1 MDAKVLLMF
10 VPGLLLPGGGAEVP
24 VRGVAQL
31 AAARV
36 VCRSGG
42 QFRS

>member
-10 VPGLLLPGGGAEVP
+10 VPGLLLPGGGA
-24 VRGVAQL
+24 AQL

-36 VCRSGG
+36 VCLSGG
-42 QFRS
+42 QFRLRV